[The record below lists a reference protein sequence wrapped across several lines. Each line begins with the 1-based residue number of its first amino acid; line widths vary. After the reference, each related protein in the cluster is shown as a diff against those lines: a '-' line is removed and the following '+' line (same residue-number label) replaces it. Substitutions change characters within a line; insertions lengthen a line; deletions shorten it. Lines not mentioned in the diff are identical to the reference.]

1 MFFITV
7 SEIFMNKTLV
17 VKEKAILVYDSF
29 TQNRSET
36 FKHLWI
42 LQSLQDMGLSHP
54 QLSPVSHDNIVKQ
67 NLDKE
72 QAKKD
77 SFVYKQTNN

>member
-36 FKHLWI
+36 FKHL
-42 LQSLQDMGLSHP
+42 
-54 QLSPVSHDNIVKQ
+54 
-67 NLDKE
+67 
-72 QAKKD
+72 
-77 SFVYKQTNN
+77 